1 MQVINTGTSYR
12 IYDESVKTYDTLP
25 AGFYQVDFSQMGGF
39 YLTRIHDLEIPE
51 KIYGSHLKKSKMV
64 MKSFELFSRNLG
76 IILSGPKG
84 IGKSLF
90 ARILAKETVLCGY
103 PVILVKEHIDGIS
116 NFIESIDQQ
125 VCILFDEFD
134 KTFKKEEA
142 QNEMLSLFDGLS
154 VGKKLFVVTCNHI
167 NSLNEYLVNRP
178 GRFHYHL
185 RFDYLSADEIQ
196 EYMEDNIPEEFYDQ
210 IKEVVSF
217 SHKVQLNYDCLRA
230 ISFEIA
236 MGRSFRESIQDL
248 NIINVSRE
256 KYTVEIFFN
265 DGSYCSKDSYM
276 DLFDNQDNS
285 IYMSQNN
292 KDFYVHFKPCDVRF
306 DPMIGSLVLDSDKIQ
321 IDWDLDDDEVEPQ
334 KKIVS
339 TRLKIKTADPIHYTV

>member
-90 ARILAKETVLCGY
+90 ARILAKEMGLRGY

-154 VGKKLFVVTCNHI
+154 VGKKLFIVTCNHI

-196 EYMEDNIPEEFYDQ
+196 EYMKDNIPEEFYSQ
-210 IKEVVSF
+210 IKEVISF
-217 SHKVQLNYDCLRA
+217 SYKVQLNYDCLRA
-230 ISFEIA
+230 ISFEIS
-236 MGRSFRESIQDL
+236 MGRTFRESIQDL
-248 NIINVSRE
+248 NIINLSRE
-256 KYTVEIFFN
+256 RYNIEIFFD
-265 DGSYCSKDSYM
+265 DGSHSSGYSYM
-276 DLFDNQDNS
+276 DLFDTQNTE
-285 IYMSQNN
+285 IVLSQGD
-292 KDFYVHFKPCDVRF
+292 KGFYVNFKPCDVHF
-306 DPMIGSLVLDSDKIQ
+306 DHTKGTLVLDGSKIH
-321 IDWDLDDDEVEPQ
+321 IDWDLEDDEIAPN
-334 KKIVS
+334 KKI
-339 TRLKIKTADPIHYTV
+339 TFAQFKIKTADPIHYIV